1 MYLIANNWTS
11 KANADDEYITN
22 YIKYKGGIVEDKSQ
36 HLFKF
41 KTLSSKTGS
50 EEFITASSKEEI
62 HAMLKEELKK

>member
-1 MYLIANNWTS
+1 LDI

-50 EEFITASSKEEI
+50 EEFINSI
-62 HAMLKEELKK
+62 F